1 MPPACDEMHDI
12 VSSVQQH
19 GQKHIRCFSTI
30 SDVSL
35 PYPIYLPYQMF
46 LYHIRYIYHISQL
59 GENGQQF
66 KLGNLQLLIVDEIS
80 MVDHKLLT
88 CIYGTY

>member
-1 MPPACDEMHDI
+1 M
-12 VSSVQQH
+12 
-19 GQKHIRCFSTI
+19 RCYLPVMRCMTLFPVCNSMVKSI
-30 SDVSL
+30 SDVS
-35 PYPIYLPYQMF
+35 LPYQMF